1 MASKSQKIYELS
13 QDTAKGLSGYQSWTA
28 FLRSAAWQYKYP
40 FEDQLLIY
48 AQRPDATAC
57 ASLEVWNNKLHRWIN
72 RGAKG
77 IALLR
82 EQGGQ
87 YALDYVFDVKD
98 TNSFYGNEVK
108 LWKHDE
114 KYDDLLIE
122 TLENTFGTLEVTATL
137 TDAIICAAHNAV
149 QDNKADYLQDLNHI
163 KYNSFLDDLDELNVD
178 VEFQQTAEMSVAY
191 MILERLGLS
200 PGEFLEQEEFSHIV
214 DFNTP
219 ETLAILGNAV
229 SSISEQA
236 LRNISETIRTAERS
250 EKQQSKFFAENNKA
264 VYTKDTEKNND
275 SEDTE
280 RMDEHGRSI
289 DLQTDGRLSDTQPDI
304 AGNEANREIRNDEI
318 NLPQEQPQEPLLR
331 TDDNRETDGASG
343 GNGQNSERTD
353 TDDSRENGENGGHNR
368 SDESQR
374 SAEVDRADEQFTA
387 FGGGK

>member
-1 MASKSQKIYELS
+1 MTGVQ
-13 QDTAKGLSGYQSWTA
+13 T
-28 FLRSAAWQYKYP
+28 
-40 FEDQLLIY
+40 
-48 AQRPDATAC
+48 C
-57 ASLEVWNNKLHRWIN
+57 ALPIL
-72 RGAKG
+72 
-77 IALLR
+77 
-82 EQGGQ
+82 
-87 YALDYVFDVKD
+87 
-98 TNSFYGNEVK
+98 
-108 LWKHDE
+108 
-114 KYDDLLIE
+114 
-122 TLENTFGTLEVTATL
+122 
-137 TDAIICAAHNAV
+137 
-149 QDNKADYLQDLNHI
+149 
-163 KYNSFLDDLDELNVD
+163 
-178 VEFQQTAEMSVAY
+178 
-191 MILERLGLS
+191 ILERLGLS

-353 TDDSRENGENGGHNR
+353 TDDSRENGENGG
-368 SDESQR
+368 QIG
-374 SAEVDRADEQFTA
+374 RASCRERV
-387 FGGGK
+387 